1 MYSGKKN
8 DMLKKGAMR
17 GERDSSDD
25 ENSSDY

>member
-8 DMLKKGAMR
+8 DMLKKGAMW
-17 GERDSSDD
+17 GGRDSSDD